1 MRKRKT
7 ESTTENKITKKGREI
22 RKQVKEL
29 AADLWQ
35 NEMIVKAGLAASGLQ
50 LAIAFS
56 YASVWTWPGAV
67 LKAAFIE
74 ACVWNINKAIQW
86 GRLVR
91 LNWRWQAFL
100 WFVLIVVMYISIRA
114 NLYYEYEKKLAMQ
127 SPDGAPRRLATRRRC
142 GHRGW
147 RRRGGGGQRRLA
159 RVRARTQRA
168 AGRHDV
174 GRRRA
179 GRRLGRHLRRA
190 GGARLRER
198 AGLRGVAGPHRPPGR
213 GRGRVPVGGHA
224 ERRPAPVPAVP
235 DPAAVAQYASDAG
248 ATPELVAALKAWL
261 EARDAIAEAAA

>member
-1 MRKRKT
+1 MQELQSTNDEQRILRPALCVCVQEKATGESRMRKRKT

-127 SPDGAPRRLATRRRC
+127 SPDGAPVLVNERTISRLDSGERLDA
-142 GHRGW
+142 W
-147 RRRGGGGQRRLA
+147 QRGGLIPLLVLAMIAARRVLSSA
-159 RVRARTQRA
+159 SNSFFTEETVKTTA
-168 AGRHDV
+168 AIRQK
-174 GRRRA
+174 A
-179 GRRLGRHLRRA
+179 Y
-190 GGARLRER
+190 RER
-198 AGLRGVAGPHRPPGR
+198 KKRELASM
-213 GRGRVPVGGHA
+213 GGGS
-224 ERRPAPVPAVP
+224 V
-235 DPAAVAQYASDAG
+235 
-248 ATPELVAALKAWL
+248 
-261 EARDAIAEAAA
+261 